1 MENRKVIIVGA
12 GIGGLSSAYWLLQRG
27 YEVEIL
33 EASDHPGGRMA
44 TLERKGDRVDVGAQF
59 YHSSYRLAF
68 DLMDVVGLT
77 GDRRKIGG
85 KIQFSLKDGS
95 SHIYNHKAPYMKML
109 GLRGNFKL
117 YWFIISHILLR
128 RRFPMHQ
135 IVEDRPE
142 YDNVEALD
150 FWKAPSDQALRDYL
164 VTTISMADN
173 QGLPEYL
180 SLYHFIHLFRISTFT
195 DFIAMTRGVSS
206 LAEELAKILPVQY
219 ESPVRQ
225 LVAEKGRVI
234 GVQMESDGSVRKA
247 GHVIVAVTPP
257 AAARLMPEELEEQRS
272 FFDSVTYSPFPMP
285 VFFLDRPLRRDVWCY
300 FSDLALRKTFMFALD
315 ETSKIPEMV
324 PSGKSIITGWS
335 GHPMTLDL
343 IDQPDDEIIEKAR
356 NDIELMIPGFS
367 GYIEEAT
374 VFRHPY
380 GVARYPTGSY
390 RAVLDFI
397 EGAKQLKGVSFV
409 SDLFGGSYMEPA
421 MSSAKEAVN
430 RVCAWGGTVS

>member
-1 MENRKVIIVGA
+1 MENRKVIVIGA
-12 GIGGLSSAYWLLQRG
+12 GIGGLSAGYWLTRRG

-33 EASDHPGGRMA
+33 EASDRPGGRMV

-68 DLMDVVGLT
+68 DLMDVVGLST
-77 GDRRKIGG
+77 EKRTIKGN
-85 KIQFSLKDGS
+85 IQFSLEDGS
-95 SHIYNHKAPYMKML
+95 TFLYNHKAPYMKML
-109 GLRGNFKL
+109 GLRGNLKL
-117 YWFIISHILLR
+117 YWFILRHIFLR
-128 RRFPMHQ
+128 HRFPMHQ

-142 YDNVEALD
+142 YDNMESLD
-150 FWKAPSDQALRDYL
+150 FWKGPHDQVLRDYV
-164 VTTISMADN
+164 VTTISIADN

-180 SLYHFIHLFRISTFT
+180 NLYHFIHTFRISTFT
-195 DFIAMTRGVSS
+195 SFIALTTGVSS
-206 LAEELAKILPVQY
+206 LAEGLAKLLPVQY

-225 LVAEKGRVI
+225 LITEKGRVV
-234 GVQMESDGSVRKA
+234 GVQMERDGSVRKA

-257 AAARLMPEELEEQRS
+257 AAARLMPEELAEPRE

-300 FSDLALRKTFMFALD
+300 FNDPALRKTFMFAVD

-324 PSGKSIITGWS
+324 PSGKSIVTGWS

-343 IDQPDDEIIEKAR
+343 IDQPDEEVIGKAKE
-356 NDIELMIPGFS
+356 DIELMIPGFS
-367 GYIEEAT
+367 NCVEDAE

-390 RAVLDFI
+390 RGVIDFK
-397 EGAKQLKGVSFV
+397 KQAASLKGVSFV

-421 MSSAKEAVN
+421 MTSAAEAVS
-430 RVCAWGGTVS
+430 RVCQWGGTT